1 MERLIRKYVDKLV
14 RAGLAEGG
22 APLLGARDAE
32 LFWNREDKAR
42 PLLEEVFAGLH
53 ISALLFA
60 PPAEPYRTV
69 VDYLA
74 RTAPRGVIEPQ
85 DTETRTFLHDLP
97 VVTAFDSREI
107 IRALKSRKCAVIPGR
122 GIVASGTVSPEQA
135 FVTFSSACFACFVK
149 FFADYLRDIRNGSAS
164 PEQQWAFQQA
174 AGRLAPPARLD
185 FPLLP
190 GPFRDEAAVL
200 TAMEEAGKA
209 TVECRLV
216 DSYFGN
222 LSCLFNEI
230 LYISQ
235 TGSSLDELRG
245 CIDPVP
251 LDGSS
256 CVGITASS
264 ELSAHRAI
272 VARGTHRTIL
282 HGHPKFSVILSL
294 ACEERNCELRGQCHL
309 RCPRP
314 RQAAGV
320 PIVPGEVGTGPHGLC
335 HTVPPALAG
344 HRGVIVYGHGV
355 FTVGKIDFTDAFAAL
370 LEIENACREAYF
382 SNLEPL
388 PNRAR

>member
-14 RAGLAEGG
+14 HFGLTEAG
-22 APLLGARDAE
+22 APLLGAWDAD
-32 LFWNREDKAR
+32 LLWNREDGTRA
-42 PLLEEVFAGLH
+42 LLEEIFAGLH

-69 VDYLA
+69 VDFLA
-74 RTAPRGVIEPQ
+74 RTAPHGIIEPE

-97 VVTAFDSREI
+97 VVTTFAPAEI
-107 IRALKSRKCAVIPGR
+107 IQALKNRKCAILPGR
-122 GIVASGTVSPEQA
+122 GILTYGTVSPEQA
-135 FVTFSSACFACFVK
+135 YVTFSSACFACFIK
-149 FFADYLRDIRNGSAS
+149 FFADYLRDVRTGGPS
-164 PEQQWAFQQA
+164 PEQQAAFQRAVQ
-174 AGRLAPPARLD
+174 RLDPPARQNS
-185 FPLLP
+185 PLLH
-190 GPFRDEAAVL
+190 GPFQDEAAVL

-209 TVECRLV
+209 TVDCRLV

-222 LSCLFNEI
+222 ISCLFNGT

-251 LDGSS
+251 MDGSS

-272 VARGTHRTIL
+272 VARGTHRTVL

-294 ACEERNCELRGQCHL
+294 ACEEKNCELRGQCHL

-314 RQAAGV
+314 RQAAGF
-320 PIVPGEVGTGPHGLC
+320 PIVSGEVGTGPYGLC
-335 HTVPPALAG
+335 HTVPPALVG
-344 HRGVIVYGHGV
+344 HRGVIVHGHGV
-355 FTVGKIDFTDAFAAL
+355 FTVGKTDFTDAFSAL
-370 LEIENACREAYF
+370 LEIENACRETYF
-382 SNLEPL
+382 ASL
-388 PNRAR
+388 

>member
-1 MERLIRKYVDKLV
+1 MGEDGMEQLIRKYVDKLV
-14 RAGLAEGG
+14 RSGLAEGG
-22 APLLGARDAE
+22 APLMGARDAE

-60 PPAEPYRTV
+60 SPAEPYRTAV
-69 VDYLA
+69 EFLA
-74 RTAPRGVIEPQ
+74 RTAPKGIIEPQ

-97 VVTAFDSREI
+97 VVAAFDSRGI
-107 IRALKSRKCAVIPGR
+107 IRALKNRKCAIIPGR
-122 GIVASGTVSPEQA
+122 GIVTSGTVSPEQA
-135 FVTFSSACFACFVK
+135 FVTYSSACFACFVK
-149 FFADYLRDIRNGSAS
+149 FFADYLRDSRAGGAS
-164 PEQQWAFQQA
+164 PEQQKAFQQA
-174 AGRLAPPARLD
+174 ARHLAPPARLD
-185 FPLLP
+185 FSLLT

-209 TVECRLV
+209 TVDFRLV

-222 LSCLFNEI
+222 LSCLFNET

-245 CIDPVP
+245 CIDPLP

-272 VARGTHRTIL
+272 VAQGAHRTIL

-294 ACEERNCELRGQCHL
+294 ACEEPTCELRGQCHL

-314 RQAAGV
+314 RRAAGV
-320 PIVPGEVGTGPHGLC
+320 PIVPGEVGTGPYGLC
-335 HTVPPALAG
+335 HTVPPPLAG

-355 FTVGKIDFTDAFAAL
+355 FTVGRTDFNDAFAAL
-370 LEIENACREAYF
+370 VEIENACREAYF
-382 SNLEPL
+382 ASL
-388 PNRAR
+388 

>member
-14 RAGLAEGG
+14 HFGLTEAG
-22 APLLGARDAE
+22 APLLGAWDAD
-32 LFWNREDKAR
+32 LLWNREDGTRA
-42 PLLEEVFAGLH
+42 LLEEIFAGLH

-69 VDYLA
+69 VDFLA
-74 RTAPRGVIEPQ
+74 RTAPHGIIEPE

-97 VVTAFDSREI
+97 VVTTFAPAEI
-107 IRALKSRKCAVIPGR
+107 IQALKNRKCAILPGR
-122 GIVASGTVSPEQA
+122 GILTYGTVSPEQA
-135 FVTFSSACFACFVK
+135 YVTFSSACFACFIK
-149 FFADYLRDIRNGSAS
+149 FFADYLRDVRTGGPS
-164 PEQQWAFQQA
+164 PEQQAAFQRAVQ
-174 AGRLAPPARLD
+174 RLDPPARQNS
-185 FPLLP
+185 PLLH
-190 GPFRDEAAVL
+190 GPFQDEAAVL

-209 TVECRLV
+209 TVDCRLV

-222 LSCLFNEI
+222 ISCLFNGT

-251 LDGSS
+251 MDGSS

-272 VARGTHRTIL
+272 VARGTHRTVL

-294 ACEERNCELRGQCHL
+294 ACEEKNCELRGKCHL

-320 PIVPGEVGTGPHGLC
+320 PIVPGEVGTGPYGLC
-335 HTVPPALAG
+335 HTIPPALVG
-344 HRGVIVYGHGV
+344 HRGVIVHGHGV
-355 FTVGKIDFTDAFAAL
+355 FTVGKTDFTDAFSAL
-370 LEIENACREAYF
+370 LEIENACRETYF
-382 SNLEPL
+382 ASL
-388 PNRAR
+388 

>member
-14 RAGLAEGG
+14 HFGLTEAG
-22 APLLGARDAE
+22 APLLGAWDAD
-32 LFWNREDKAR
+32 LLWNREDGTRA
-42 PLLEEVFAGLH
+42 LLEEIFAGLH

-69 VDYLA
+69 VDFLA
-74 RTAPRGVIEPQ
+74 RTAPHGIIEPE

-97 VVTAFDSREI
+97 VVTTFAPAEI
-107 IRALKSRKCAVIPGR
+107 IQALKNRKCAILPGR
-122 GIVASGTVSPEQA
+122 GILTYGTVSPEQA
-135 FVTFSSACFACFVK
+135 YVTFSSACFACFIK
-149 FFADYLRDIRNGSAS
+149 FFADYLRDVRTGGPS
-164 PEQQWAFQQA
+164 PEQQAAFQRAVQ
-174 AGRLAPPARLD
+174 RLDPPARQNS
-185 FPLLP
+185 PLLH
-190 GPFRDEAAVL
+190 GPFQDEAAVL

-209 TVECRLV
+209 TVDCRLV

-222 LSCLFNEI
+222 ISCLFNGT

-251 LDGSS
+251 MDGSS

-272 VARGTHRTIL
+272 VARGTHRTVL

-294 ACEERNCELRGQCHL
+294 ACEEKNCELRGKCHL

-320 PIVPGEVGTGPHGLC
+320 PIVPGEVGTGPYGLC
-335 HTVPPALAG
+335 HTVPPALVG
-344 HRGVIVYGHGV
+344 HRGVIVHGHGV
-355 FTVGKIDFTDAFAAL
+355 FTVGKTDFTDAFSAL
-370 LEIENACREAYF
+370 LEIENACRETYF
-382 SNLEPL
+382 ASL
-388 PNRAR
+388 

>member
-1 MERLIRKYVDKLV
+1 MWTTKGKGGMERLIRKYGDKLV
-14 RAGLAEGG
+14 RSGLAEGG
-22 APLLGARDAE
+22 TPLLGARDAE
-32 LFWNREDKAR
+32 IIWNREDVDCDI
-42 PLLEEVFAGLH
+42 LEEVFAGMH

-74 RTAPRGVIEPQ
+74 RSSPGTIYPE

-97 VVTAFDSREI
+97 VVPVFEPAEI
-107 IRALKSRKCAVIPGR
+107 MRALKNRKCAIVPGR
-122 GIVASGTVSPEQA
+122 GIITYGTVSPEQA

-149 FFADYLRDIRNGSAS
+149 FFADVLRDARSGVSS
-164 PEQQWAFQQA
+164 PQQLAAFRQA
-174 AGRLAPPARLD
+174 VQFLDPPVRPD
-185 FPLLP
+185 FPLQH
-190 GPFRDEAAVL
+190 GPFRNEKEVL

-209 TVECRLV
+209 TVNCRLV

-222 LSCLFNEI
+222 ISCLFEDI

-272 VARGTHRTIL
+272 VAQGANRTVL

-294 ACEERNCELRGQCHL
+294 SCEEPTCELRGQCHL
-309 RCPRP
+309 CCPRP

-355 FTVGKIDFTDAFAAL
+355 FTVGKTDFNDAFAAL
-370 LEIENACREAYF
+370 VEIENACREAYF
-382 SNLEPL
+382 ASL
-388 PNRAR
+388 

>member
-1 MERLIRKYVDKLV
+1 MERLIRKYADKLV
-14 RAGLAEGG
+14 HSGLAEAG
-22 APLLGARDAE
+22 APLLGAWDAE
-32 LFWNREDKAR
+32 LLWNLEEPSRA
-42 PLLEEVFAGLH
+42 LFEEVFAGLH
-53 ISALLFA
+53 ISSLLFA
-60 PPAEPYRTV
+60 PPAEPYRTA
-69 VDYLA
+69 VDFLA
-74 RTAPRGVIEPQ
+74 RTAPSGIISPE

-97 VVTAFDSREI
+97 VVTSFSPADI
-107 IRALKSRKCAVIPGR
+107 IQALKNRKCAILPGR
-122 GIVASGTVSPEQA
+122 GILTYGTVSPEQA

-149 FFADYLRDIRNGSAS
+149 FFADYLRDVRAGVSS
-164 PEQQWAFQQA
+164 PEQQAAFRQA
-174 AGRLAPPARLD
+174 VKFLDPPAQLAT
-185 FPLLP
+185 PLLT
-190 GPFRDEAAVL
+190 GPFRNEAAVL

-209 TVECRLV
+209 TVDCRLV

-222 LSCLFNEI
+222 ISCLFEEI

-272 VARGTHRTIL
+272 VAGGAHRTIL

-294 ACEERNCELRGQCHL
+294 ACEEKNCELRGQCHL

-314 RQAAGV
+314 RQAAGI

-335 HTVPPALAG
+335 HTVPPALAD
-344 HRGVIVYGHGV
+344 HRGAIVYGHGV
-355 FTVGKIDFTDAFAAL
+355 FTVGKTDFNDAFAAL
-370 LEIENACREAYF
+370 LEIEKACREAYF
-382 SNLEPL
+382 ASL
-388 PNRAR
+388 

>member
-1 MERLIRKYVDKLV
+1 MEKLIRKYGDKLI
-14 RAGLAEGG
+14 RSGLAEGG
-22 APLLGARDAE
+22 KPLLGARDAE
-32 LFWNREDKAR
+32 ILWNREDEDR
-42 PLLEEVFAGLH
+42 DILEEVFAGLH

-74 RTAPRGVIEPQ
+74 RSSQGTIYPE

-97 VVTAFDSREI
+97 VVPVFEPAEI
-107 IRALKSRKCAVIPGR
+107 MRALKNRKCAIVPGR
-122 GIVASGTVSPEQA
+122 GIITYGTVSPEQA

-149 FFADYLRDIRNGSAS
+149 FFADVLRDVRTGVSS
-164 PEQQWAFQQA
+164 PQQQAAFQQA
-174 AGRLAPPARLD
+174 VQFLDPPVRLD
-185 FPLLP
+185 FPLQH
-190 GPFRDEAAVL
+190 GPFRNETEVL

-209 TVECRLV
+209 TVDCRLV

-222 LSCLFNEI
+222 ISCLFEDI

-272 VARGTHRTIL
+272 VTQGTHRTIL

-294 ACEERNCELRGQCHL
+294 ACEATDCELRGQCHL

-314 RQAAGV
+314 RQTAGV
-320 PIVPGEVGTGPHGLC
+320 PIVPGEVGTGPYGLC
-335 HTVPPALAG
+335 HTVPPALAD
-344 HRGVIVYGHGV
+344 HQGVIVYGHGV
-355 FTVGKIDFTDAFAAL
+355 FTVGKTDFNDAFSTL
-370 LEIENACREAYF
+370 LKIENACRETYF
-382 SNLEPL
+382 ASL
-388 PNRAR
+388 

>member
-1 MERLIRKYVDKLV
+1 MERLIRKYVDKLI
-14 RAGLAEGG
+14 RSGLADAGT
-22 APLLGARDAE
+22 PLLGARDAE
-32 LFWNREDKAR
+32 LLWNREDVDR
-42 PLLEEVFAGLH
+42 DILEEVFAGLH

-69 VDYLA
+69 VDFLA
-74 RTAPRGVIEPQ
+74 RTAPRRIIEPE

-97 VVTAFDSREI
+97 VVTAFEPTEI
-107 IRALKSRKCAVIPGR
+107 IQALKNRKCAILPGR
-122 GIVASGTVSPEQA
+122 GIITYGTVSPEQA

-149 FFADYLRDIRNGSAS
+149 FFADVLRDVRTGVSC
-164 PEQQWAFQQA
+164 PEQQTAFQRA
-174 AGRLAPPARLD
+174 LKFLDPPTRLD
-185 FPLLP
+185 FPLRP
-190 GPFRDEAAVL
+190 GPFRDEASVL

-209 TVECRLV
+209 TVDCRLV

-222 LSCLFNEI
+222 ISCLFNDT

-272 VARGTHRTIL
+272 VIGGTNQTIL

-294 ACEERNCELRGQCHL
+294 ACEEKNCELRGKCHL

-314 RQAAGV
+314 RQAGGV

-335 HTVPPALAG
+335 HTVPPALDG
-344 HRGVIVYGHGV
+344 QRGVIVYGHGV
-355 FTVGKIDFTDAFAAL
+355 FTVGKTDFNDAFSAL
-370 LEIENACREAYF
+370 LEIENACREQYF
-382 SNLEPL
+382 ASL
-388 PNRAR
+388 